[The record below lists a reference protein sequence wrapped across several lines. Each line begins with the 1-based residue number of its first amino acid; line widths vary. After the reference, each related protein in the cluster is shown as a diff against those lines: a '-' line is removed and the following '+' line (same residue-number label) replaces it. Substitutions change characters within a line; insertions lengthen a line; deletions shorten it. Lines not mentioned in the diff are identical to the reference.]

1 MVSIRVAHVA
11 PTAFGSEG
19 LFGGGERYP
28 IELARALARQDDVDC
43 ELVTFGSRAI
53 SHVDPSGLRVRM
65 LATIGHLRHHP
76 AHPVAPGLIAALAN
90 VDLVH
95 THQLRSA
102 PSRLAAVVSRVQDTA
117 VVTTDHGLGG
127 GGWWGILPR
136 LFQGFLAVS
145 RFSADTLGTPP
156 AKTSVIYGGA
166 DPARFYPDSHVSRAG
181 VLFVGRIT
189 PHKGLDRLIQ
199 ALPAGAELTVA
210 GTAGHDRHLPERDYF
225 QFLRRLAAGRRVRFL
240 GAVSEDELPLLYRQ
254 AAVMV
259 LPSVD
264 RTCYGRSVP
273 IAELLGLCVL
283 EAMASGTPV
292 IASRIGGLPE
302 IVVDGETGFLTPPGD
317 IESLQD
323 RLSTVLSDG
332 RLARSLGDRARVHAT
347 ERFTWDACAR
357 RCQSAYQR
365 ALS

>member
-1 MVSIRVAHVA
+1 MVSIRVVHVA

-19 LFGGGERYP
+19 VFGGGERYP

-43 ELVTFGSRAI
+43 ELVTFGPRAS
-53 SHVDPSGLRVRM
+53 SHLDASGLRVRI
-65 LATIGHLRHHP
+65 LASMGHLRHHP

-95 THQLRSA
+95 THHLRSA
-102 PSRLAAVVSRVQDTA
+102 PSQLAAIVSRVQHTA

-127 GGWWGILPR
+127 GGWCGILPR
-136 LFQGFLAVS
+136 MFHGFLAVS

-166 DPARFYPDSHVSRAG
+166 DPARFHPDSDVSRSG

-189 PHKGLDRLIQ
+189 PHKGIDRLIQ
-199 ALPAGAELTVA
+199 ALPTGVELTIA

-225 QFLRRLAAGRRVRFL
+225 HLLRRLAAGRAVRFL
-240 GAVSEDELPLLYRQ
+240 GAVNEIDLPQLYRQ
-254 AAVMV
+254 TSVLV
-259 LPSVD
+259 LPSVQ

-273 IAELLGLCVL
+273 IAELLGLCIL

-302 IVVDGETGFLTPPGD
+302 IVVDGETGFLTAPGD
-317 IESLQD
+317 IESLHD

-332 RLARSLGDRARVHAT
+332 RLARRLGDRARTHAT

-357 RCQSAYQR
+357 RCLSAYQR